1 MKNKIIKSLA
11 SFALM
16 VGLAATVQATQIT
29 GSLDLKGNA
38 TLDNTSLLAAKAVN
52 TFANVTAAGPGTLSY
67 SGIADG
73 TSVSMPNAL
82 VWNPITVPVSSL
94 WTLTVSGVTYSFD
107 LLTLNADFQGGKA
120 LNLSGTG
127 TLKITGFDDTPG
139 VFSFSIASSAGS
151 AENATFGFSASN
163 SAQVPDGGTT
173 VMLMGAALSGLA
185 LLRRKLA

>member
-1 MKNKIIKSLA
+1 MLARRLQMHRYRRAEQQDKRKNKQMKNNIIKSLA

-120 LNLSGTG
+120 PNLSGTG
-127 TLKITGFDDTPG
+127 TLKITGFADTPG

-151 AENATFGFSASN
+151 SENATFGFSASN
-163 SAQVPDGGTT
+163 SAQ
-173 VMLMGAALSGLA
+173 
-185 LLRRKLA
+185 